1 MKNIKKKDFSK
12 NKKQKLAIIGSVG
25 VPAKYGGFETLAHHL
40 VLQLNEQFDLTVYNS
55 GKFYAPAERYD
66 TWQGAK
72 MKYIPLQANG
82 SQSILYDIWAML
94 HAIFYCDILLIL
106 GVSGC
111 LFLPIL
117 KLFSRKRIIVNI
129 DGLEWRRAKWSP
141 FAKSFLRFSEKI
153 AVRFADEIVTDNAAL
168 QDYVAEYY
176 GIKSQLIAYGGDHTT
191 AVALA
196 EKVVEKYPFL
206 RQDYAFKVCRIEPE
220 NNIHLVLEAFVSNTK
235 MPLVIVGNWAYSE
248 YGKHLLKKYE
258 QHKHIHLLSPIYDS
272 HLLNMMRNNAK
283 VYVHGHSAGGT
294 NPSLVEAMYLAL
306 PIVAFDV
313 SYNRVTTEEKALYF
327 SSAENL
333 KHILENL
340 TENTLE
346 KLAFDL
352 KQVANQKYTW
362 KIIAQKY
369 AAAILET
376 TQNIAIYAK
385 V

>member
-1 MKNIKKKDFSK
+1 
-12 NKKQKLAIIGSVG
+12 
-25 VPAKYGGFETLAHHL
+25 
-40 VLQLNEQFDLTVYNS
+40 
-55 GKFYAPAERYD
+55 
-66 TWQGAK
+66 

-94 HAIFYCDILLIL
+94 HAIIYCDILLVL

-111 LFLPIL
+111 LFLPFL
-117 KLFSRKRIIVNI
+117 KLFSRKKIIVNI

-141 FAKSFLRFSEKI
+141 FAKSFLRFSEKV

-176 GIKSQLIAYGGDHTT
+176 GIKSKLIAYGGDHTK
-191 AVALA
+191 AVALTENVA
-196 EKVVEKYPFL
+196 EKYPFL
-206 RQDYAFKVCRIEPE
+206 KKDYAFKVCRIEPE
-220 NNIHLVLEAFVSNTK
+220 NNIHLVLEAFVLNQK
-235 MPLVIVGNWAYSE
+235 LPLVIVGNWAYSD
-248 YGKHLLKKYE
+248 YGKDLLKKYQE
-258 QHKHIHLLSPIYDS
+258 HSNIHLLPPIYDS
-272 HLLNMMRNNAK
+272 TLLNMMRSNAK

-313 SYNRVTTEEKALYF
+313 SYNLVTTDKKAFYF
-327 SSAENL
+327 SSAKEL
-333 KHILENL
+333 SLILENL

-346 KLAFDL
+346 KLAKDL

-362 KIIAQKY
+362 KLIAQKY
-369 AAAILET
+369 AAVALENP
-376 TQNIAIYAK
+376 QNISAYAE